1 MFTAVLELIF
11 IIFKIMLLSA
21 VYASFVLLITYLISV
36 KSEKN
41 TLKTIM
47 KKKMKFW
54 LTIHF
59 IISLA
64 LFSYKFTYWQNTGL
78 GENSIIPIGY
88 NQTIQNEDLES
99 TYFYPDSEKTDPNQD
114 GIEIENYIVKN
125 EYLCAE
131 VSHKNSIT
139 EKFDY
144 LVYNLEEKKL
154 AKFKKESDYQTYA
167 NAKKLPR
174 KIEFYS
180 FEKHYYEFIDNKP
193 KWSWWLLP

>member
-11 IIFKIMLLSA
+11 ITFKIMLLSA

-36 KSEKN
+36 KSKN
-41 TLKTIM
+41 NSLKTIM
-47 KKKMKFW
+47 IKKMKFW
-54 LTIHF
+54 LRIHF

-64 LFSYKFTYWQNTGL
+64 LFTYKFTYWQNTGL
-78 GENSIIPIGY
+78 GENNIIPIGY

-99 TYFYPDSEKTDPNQD
+99 TYFYPDSEETNPNQD

-131 VSHKNSIT
+131 VFHKNSIT

-154 AKFKKESDYQTYA
+154 TKFKNESDYQTFA
-167 NAKKLPR
+167 NSKKLPR